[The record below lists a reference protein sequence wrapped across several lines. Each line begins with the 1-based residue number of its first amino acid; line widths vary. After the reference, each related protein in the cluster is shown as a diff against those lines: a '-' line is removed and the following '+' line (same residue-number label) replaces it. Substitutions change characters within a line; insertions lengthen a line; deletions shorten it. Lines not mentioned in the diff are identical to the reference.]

1 MMGMGWMMMR
11 AEEVEMIT
19 KVSKCIRGT
28 TALGRMSAKITISN
42 LSQFS

>member
-11 AEEVEMIT
+11 AEEVGMIT
-19 KVSKCIRGT
+19 KASKGKGNHCFG
-28 TALGRMSAKITISN
+28 ADEYKITISN